1 VSNGPAD
8 QPRNVMDLEPLHHIF
23 PVSLDRLHA
32 QAEPLCDLF
41 RRASLGDELQ
51 NVALARRQALQL
63 AWGVFPGCTA
73 QVGTAI

>member
-1 VSNGPAD
+1 MSWISS
-8 QPRNVMDLEPLHHIF
+8 RFI
-23 PVSLDRLHA
+23 SLHA

-63 AWGVFPGCTA
+63 AWGLSAGCTA